1 MMNTNKPTRDQLQMV
16 FKDHRLVIAFESL
29 FEDTAV
35 SIPAVINDLSLEMCA
50 AESRATQALDAL
62 SRIANALEMLATAP
76 VQIEGIKS
84 NEFVPTSVVNADA
97 QTFLPI
103 VPEYIDEASYGSFYA
118 TNIALVV
125 AVAAPNTAYEVGS
138 SMTTG
143 TALRLMSFG
152 GAHYLQLERNGVYLV
167 NWSMTIDTAIA
178 GDAIEG
184 GFMVDGTASE
194 IGTAHTS
201 VAAAAAASTI
211 SSSAVMPLSA
221 LNQLSLYVR
230 NHTAA
235 RDIEVQHASLTATL
249 IRRLS

>member
-1 MMNTNKPTRDQLQMV
+1 MNTQKPTRDQLQMV

-29 FEDTAV
+29 FDDTSV

-76 VQIEGIKS
+76 ANIVGNKTD
-84 NEFVPTSVVNADA
+84 EFIPTSVA
-97 QTFLPI
+97 QEQQVLLPV
-103 VPEYIDEASYGSFYA
+103 VPEYIDEAAYGSFYA

-125 AVAAPNTAYEVGS
+125 AVAVANTAYEVNS

-152 GAHYLQLERNGVYLV
+152 GDHYLQLERNGIYLI
-167 NWSMTIDTAIA
+167 NWSMSIDTAIA
-178 GDAIEG
+178 EDAIEG
-184 GFMVDGTASE
+184 GFMVDGTAIE

-201 VAAAAAASTI
+201 VAAASAASTI